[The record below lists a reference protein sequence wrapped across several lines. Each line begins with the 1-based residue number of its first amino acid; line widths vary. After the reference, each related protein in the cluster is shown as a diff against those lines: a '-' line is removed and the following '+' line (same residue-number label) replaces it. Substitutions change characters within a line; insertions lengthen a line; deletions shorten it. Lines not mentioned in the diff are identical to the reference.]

1 MRKIPKNVP
10 RAPDFDNVDDL
21 IKWYRKAYRLPRTWR
36 KLKGWAGYDQPSPRY
51 TPKSAPSSGFRFI
64 DLAKDVRRSMGSR
77 GLPALRWDDIQR
89 RTERGSRMGRMST
102 NYLKKEIGVL
112 KHVETELKKIEKYS
126 KVNRTPNLLKGALG
140 RASIFLSVLIPTSE
154 IISEEQEMQH
164 LQEYV
169 PPHLD
174 KVRGYSN
181 VGEIPEDDPK
191 LASYFSRSNIRWSE
205 DEQRQLQ
212 RLYRN
217 YYNYS
222 DPMAGKTKKRRRRFK
237 KGGKVSWNY

>member
-21 IKWYRKAYRLPRTWR
+21 IEWYRKAYRLPRTWR
-36 KLKGWAGYDQPSPRY
+36 KLKGWAGYDRPSPRY
-51 TPKSAPSSGFRFI
+51 TPKPAPSSGFRFI
-64 DLAKDVRRSMGSR
+64 DLAKDVRAGRYTPKSAPSSKYKVASKRGSYHYPKGYWKQIR
-77 GLPALRWDDIQR
+77 EDALRWDDKQR
-89 RTERGSRMGRMST
+89 RIERGSRMGRMST
-102 NYLKKEIGVL
+102 NYLKKEIDVL
-112 KHVETELKKIEKYS
+112 KHLETELKKIEKYS

-181 VGEIPEDDPK
+181 VDRK
-191 LASYFSRSNIRWSE
+191 V
-205 DEQRQLQ
+205 
-212 RLYRN
+212 
-217 YYNYS
+217 
-222 DPMAGKTKKRRRRFK
+222 KKRKELRR
-237 KGGKVSWNY
+237 GGKASWNY

>member
-36 KLKGWAGYDQPSPRY
+36 KLKGWAGYDRPSPRY
-51 TPKSAPSSGFRFI
+51 TPKPAPSSGFRFI
-64 DLAKDVRRSMGSR
+64 DLAKDVRAGKYTPKSAPSSKYKV
-77 GLPALRWDDIQR
+77 ASK
-89 RTERGSRMGRMST
+89 RGSYHYPKGYWKQIR
-102 NYLKKEIGVL
+102 KEIGVL

-212 RLYRN
+212 RSYRN